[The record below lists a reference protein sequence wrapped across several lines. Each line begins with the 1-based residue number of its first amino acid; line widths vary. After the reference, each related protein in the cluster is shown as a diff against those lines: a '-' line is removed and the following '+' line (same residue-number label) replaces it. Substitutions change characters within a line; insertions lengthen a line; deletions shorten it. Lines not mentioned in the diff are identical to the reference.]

1 MLKKTISFLSVLIIV
16 LEPTA
21 FGSFF
26 GKDRISSC
34 EVQKSLVNID
44 YYLTNSYFSTE
55 ANAQQVDVYLQKQ
68 KEVID
73 FQNQTATLLNELQ
86 HDSSIDSKDSKE
98 LNQKKLIDNLY
109 TLIMLSGE
117 FIKQLPFPKDLKS
130 SQNQKLGGDISNL
143 NQLIITAVGTRA
155 CLNK

>member
-1 MLKKTISFLSVLIIV
+1 MIKKTISLILAMNIV
-16 LEPTA
+16 LAQAA

-26 GKDRISSC
+26 GNDRITSC
-34 EVQKSLVNID
+34 EVQKSLVNIN

-55 ANAQQVDVYLQKQ
+55 ANAQQVTIYLKKQ
-68 KEVID
+68 KVLVD
-73 FQNQTATLLNELQ
+73 FQNQTTALVSALE
-86 HDSSIDSKDSKE
+86 HDSSKESKE
-98 LNQKKLIDNLY
+98 SSEVNQKSLIDNFY
-109 TLIMLSGE
+109 TLIMLTDA
-117 FIKQLPFPKDLKS
+117 FIKQLPFPQDLKS